1 MVVKSVFT
9 VISICKTKIALIGA
23 PKDLGNF
30 GYGRREPI
38 FQVWGGGKRG
48 HQNFSKI
55 LGGDQSLTHY
65 ENTRENR
72 EKPFIR
78 EIILP
83 IRLQCI

>member
-48 HQNFSKI
+48 EPKFVQNLRKE
-55 LGGDQSLTHY
+55 Q
-65 ENTRENR
+65 
-72 EKPFIR
+72 KPYT
-78 EIILP
+78 L
-83 IRLQCI
+83 